1 MWLSLLSRFTEE
13 EAKKVNEI
21 TRNSTHDTIEF
32 NKMTEKKMNILIVE
46 DDQDLNKAYNMII
59 SSAGHHVTSAH
70 DGKQAL
76 EVLAGDFKPDIIFL
90 DLRMPVLD
98 GIGFLKE
105 YDVSSDNATVV
116 VFSNYDAQDEVDEAF
131 ELGAHRYVLKARA
144 APKELLRIISDIAH
158 EKTTA

>member
-1 MWLSLLSRFTEE
+1 
-13 EAKKVNEI
+13 
-21 TRNSTHDTIEF
+21 
-32 NKMTEKKMNILIVE
+32 MTDKKMNILIVE
-46 DDQDLNKAYNMII
+46 DDEDLNKAYNMII
-59 SSAGHHVTSAH
+59 SSEGHDVSSAL

-76 EVLAGDFKPDIIFL
+76 EAIAGGLKPDIIFL

-105 YDVSSDNATVV
+105 YDAAASDATVV

-131 ELGAHRYVLKARA
+131 SLGAHRYVLKARA

-158 EKTTA
+158 EKTADVTEN